1 MNITF
6 RQLRVFTEVA
16 QQGSMA
22 RAAETLHLT
31 PPAVSMQI
39 KEIESQVGLPLFDR
53 NGRTVTLSTA
63 GEYFL
68 IHAKRLLAALKD
80 ADHAMARLKRIEHG
94 LLTIGMVSTAK
105 YFVPHLLARFQKD
118 HPGVDVRLRVATN
131 REQLVALMSAGDL
144 DLSIMGRPPR
154 EVATRAESFA
164 AHPLVFVAAP
174 DHPLVRRGEVPIAA
188 LANQPLIVRE
198 HGSGTRAA
206 MESLFA
212 DHRFEPRITMELSSN
227 ETIKQA
233 VMAGM
238 GLSFISLHTVGL
250 ELRNG
255 LLCILNV
262 SGTPL
267 MRMWNVVYLG
277 GKVLSPSAEAFR
289 HFVIEH
295 GEAHLVSH
303 DAAVLAHMAPRAVA
317 G

>member
-1 MNITF
+1 M
-6 RQLRVFTEVA
+6 
-16 QQGSMA
+16 
-22 RAAETLHLT
+22 
-31 PPAVSMQI
+31 
-39 KEIESQVGLPLFDR
+39 
-53 NGRTVTLSTA
+53 
-63 GEYFL
+63 
-68 IHAKRLLAALKD
+68 
-80 ADHAMARLKRIEHG
+80 
-94 LLTIGMVSTAK
+94 
-105 YFVPHLLARFQKD
+105 
-118 HPGVDVRLRVATN
+118 
-131 REQLVALMSAGDL
+131 
-144 DLSIMGRPPR
+144 
-154 EVATRAESFA
+154 
-164 AHPLVFVAAP
+164 
-174 DHPLVRRGEVPIAA
+174 PIAA

-206 MESLFA
+206 MEGLFA

-289 HFVIEH
+289 RFVIEH

-303 DAAVLAHMAPRAVA
+303 DAAILAHMAPRPVA

>member
-1 MNITF
+1 M
-6 RQLRVFTEVA
+6 
-16 QQGSMA
+16 
-22 RAAETLHLT
+22 
-31 PPAVSMQI
+31 
-39 KEIESQVGLPLFDR
+39 
-53 NGRTVTLSTA
+53 
-63 GEYFL
+63 
-68 IHAKRLLAALKD
+68 
-80 ADHAMARLKRIEHG
+80 
-94 LLTIGMVSTAK
+94 
-105 YFVPHLLARFQKD
+105 
-118 HPGVDVRLRVATN
+118 DVRLRVATN
-131 REQLVALMSAGDL
+131 REQLVALMSAGDV

-164 AHPLVFVAAP
+164 AHPLVFVAPP

-206 MESLFA
+206 MEGLFA
-212 DHRFEPRITMELSSN
+212 DHRFEPRISMELSSN

-250 ELRNG
+250 ELSNG
-255 LLCILNV
+255 LLAILDV

-267 MRMWNVVYLG
+267 IRMWNVVYMG

-295 GEAHLVSH
+295 GEAHLVNQ
-303 DAAVLAHMAPRAVA
+303 DAAILAHRAPRPAV